1 MENRGNRPRRSD
13 RGASVWCGSRP
24 VAGTRSAT
32 DRRGNRKAGKNL
44 RHPRRRRAPR
54 LRHRP
59 NALYLELLPAG
70 FCDALGTLGSSDR
83 WLDIG
88 AGTGQAILDYSA
100 PEYGS
105 TPGKICTGADGKV
118 RAVAMSIEDRRTDAW
133 QRQAASLGA
142 DRIRYLSGKRLR
154 HYSPEEL
161 GKFQIITDV
170 YGGFSYT
177 DDLSGFVER
186 ALSLLETGGSFS
198 TRWCKAC
205 IWKMAMANPNPGIRP
220 SWSTQ
225 PAAT

>member
-1 MENRGNRPRRSD
+1 MENRGNGPRRSD

-59 NALYLELLPAG
+59 NALGLPGASSRRLLRRARHSGQLGPMAG
-70 FCDALGTLGSSDR
+70 YRGGH
-83 WLDIG
+83 
-88 AGTGQAILDYSA
+88 GTGHTGLDYSA

-105 TPGKICTGADGKV
+105 TPGKICTGADGKG
-118 RAVAMSIEDRRTDAW
+118 RAVAMAIEDRRADAGE
-133 QRQAASLGA
+133 RQAASLGA

-198 TRWCKAC
+198 TRWCKA
-205 IWKMAMANPNPGIRP
+205 
-220 SWSTQ
+220 
-225 PAAT
+225 